1 MARPEDCATSLFA
14 DPNPSASF
22 ALLYSPLLQA
32 KNLPTLPPPRDLA
45 IRTPRAPLIT
55 ALLHR
60 IRDSP
65 PLQCR
70 GIAAHSLHVSLEVR
84 AAVCECCEEPVLA
97 VEEDAVVAY
106 VAFLDLCCYG
116 GGDWVVDSDVF
127 GQVGGFD
134 ADGLGEAA
142 LGVGHCNEI
151 RSRR

>member
-45 IRTPRAPLIT
+45 IRAPRTTHIT

-70 GIAAHSLHVSLEVR
+70 WIAAHSLHVSLKVC
-84 AAVCECCEEPVLA
+84 AAVREGCKEPVLA

-106 VAFLDLCCYG
+106 VAFLDLCCDSW
-116 GGDWVVDSDVF
+116 GDWVVDSDVF
-127 GQVGGFD
+127 GQVNGLD
-134 ADGLGEAA
+134 ADGLGEATV
-142 LGVGHCNEI
+142 GGGHCDEI
-151 RSRR
+151 CSRM